1 MPAKFPEESM
11 IPPADFAAYEPTLG
25 YNPRTNYQH
34 GGNTTSTSA
43 QQQQH
48 GVYQTFRTEEL
59 VISGISARLPEA
71 ENMEEFGTNLF
82 NGVDMITDDGRR
94 WTPGLFGLPTRCGK
108 IKELDKFDATF
119 FNVHAKQSHLMDP
132 QLRMLLEL
140 TYEAIIDAGVNPTT
154 VRGSRTG
161 KSAHTYWKLE

>member
-11 IPPADFAAYEPTLG
+11 IPPAEFATFQPTLG
-25 YNPRTNYQH
+25 YNPRANNQHHNNGSTTMTSNHYQQH
-34 GGNTTSTSA
+34 QH
-43 QQQQH
+43 QQQY
-48 GVYQTFRTEEL
+48 GVYQTIKTDEL

-71 ENMEEFGTNLF
+71 ENMEEFGDNLF

-119 FNVHAKQSHLMDP
+119 FGVHAKQSNMMDP

-161 KSAHTYWKLE
+161 